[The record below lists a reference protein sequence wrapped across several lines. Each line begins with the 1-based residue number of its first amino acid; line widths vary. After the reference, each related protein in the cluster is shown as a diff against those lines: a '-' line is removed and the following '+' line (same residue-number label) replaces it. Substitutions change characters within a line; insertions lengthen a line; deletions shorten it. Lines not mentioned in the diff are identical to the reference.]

1 MKKTQYNKFQQR
13 LDIAKL
19 PSGKFNAWRYS
30 LIDSTSV
37 RLPGD
42 YDPVQIRR
50 IISFHKEA
58 KKRLTWEDWK
68 PFLNKVEQR
77 LK

>member
-1 MKKTQYNKFQQR
+1 MNTTHYNKFQQR

-30 LIDSTSV
+30 LSDGNSV
-37 RLPGD
+37 RMPSD

-50 IISFHKEA
+50 IISFHKGA